1 MSLSLETRYFERMDA
16 ALGDKLRVVDYLPHT
31 PQRRARIADMGAGSG
46 QLGMAI
52 ARLVDATVYGVD
64 NHPDALARMS
74 TAQFQPEGF
83 SAVRGSFADLEV
95 LAGPQGLDAVVCS
108 AVMHEVFSYAPATPD
123 SAGFL
128 DPTELWAAWAA
139 AISQSAAA
147 LRPGGRLIIRDG
159 VAPNDPHIPATF
171 SAPDD
176 DAAAQLV
183 AEYQKLSPFAA
194 AALEPASSEPGNR
207 KWLGDR
213 YAVTQALLTVTW
225 GPDSLHREALEL
237 YALDTL
243 SNYQKRVLA
252 AAPALRPVHAEA
264 YTQPGYLE
272 ALAPWTWADQHSGE
286 AWPLLTNALWVFER
300 A

>member
-16 ALGDKLRVVDYLPHT
+16 ALGDKLRVVDYLPH
-31 PQRRARIADMGAGSG
+31 PLDLPPRIADMGAGSG

-74 TAQFQPEGF
+74 TAQFQPPGF
-83 SAVRGSFADLEV
+83 TAVRGSFADLET
-95 LAGPQGLDAVVCS
+95 LAGPLGLDAVVCS
-108 AVMHEVFSYAPATPD
+108 AVLHEVFSYAPANCD
-123 SAGFL
+123 ASGFL
-128 DPTELWAAWAA
+128 DPTELWAAWTA

-159 VAPNDPHIPATF
+159 VAPADSDLPATIF
-171 SAPDD
+171 APD
-176 DAAAQLV
+176 DAAARLV
-183 AEYQKLSPFAA
+183 ARYQELSPFAA
-194 AALEPASSEPGNR
+194 AVLEPAGAAPGNR
-207 KWLGDR
+207 QWFADR
-213 YAVTQALLTVTW
+213 YAIAQALLTVTW

-243 SNYQKRVLA
+243 SNYQERVLA
-252 AAPALRPVHAEA
+252 AAPSLRAVHAEA

-272 ALAPWTWADQHSGE
+272 ALAPWSWADQRSGE
-286 AWPLLTNALWVFER
+286 TWPLLTNALWVFER
-300 A
+300 I

>member
-16 ALGDKLRVVDYLPHT
+16 ALGDKLRVVDYLPDI
-31 PQRRARIADMGAGSG
+31 PQRPARIADMGAGSG

-52 ARLVDATVYGVD
+52 ARLADATVYGVD

-74 TAQFQPEGF
+74 TTQFQPEGF

-108 AVMHEVFSYAPATPD
+108 AVLHEVFSYASATADP
-123 SAGFL
+123 SGFL

-159 VAPNDPHIPATF
+159 VAPDDPHVPAIF

-176 DAAAQLV
+176 DAAHLV
-183 AEYQKLSPFAA
+183 AAYQSLSPFAA
-194 AALEPASSEPGNR
+194 AALEPVSDEPGNR
-207 KWLGDR
+207 HWLGDR
-213 YAVTQALLTVTW
+213 YAVAQALLTVTW
-225 GPDSLHREALEL
+225 GPDSLPREALEL

-243 SNYQKRVLA
+243 SNYQERVLA
-252 AAPALRPVHAEA
+252 AAPTLRPVHAEA

-272 ALAPWTWADQHSGE
+272 ALAPWSWADQLSGE
-286 AWPLLTNALWVFER
+286 VWPLLTNALWVFER
-300 A
+300 V